1 MDRVKWLVRYL
12 ICIVAFGVM
21 WNPQAWARFQPVTC
35 KNAFTEQQEITEGGK
50 VAAQVFQQMPVL
62 PDNTPISQYVR
73 HLGEKLAANAPGYR
87 WPYDFHVVASED
99 INAFALPGGSIFVNL
114 GTVRA
119 AETEAQLAGV
129 LAHEISHVVMRHAT
143 CNLTKEQGRSVLY
156 GLGSVLSS
164 VLLGNG
170 AAGTAAQTALG
181 IGQSLDFLH
190 MSRDAEKQADLLG
203 TDIMYDTGYDPRGMP
218 QFFETIQAK
227 YGAGGAQL
235 LSDHPNPGNR
245 MEYVTAE
252 IRTLPPKSNLK
263 VTSEEF
269 KQAHALAMN
278 EKVYTAKE
286 VQDGS
291 WRRTGH
297 YAVTAGGPAQVV
309 NAPVETGQSNG
320 QAGGSGAGARLSRT
334 AMGLKDRLVGY
345 QGQGYSVK
353 YPSSWQKG
361 SGQNGNV
368 AFVPPNG
375 ATQAGIAYGVLVE
388 GAQWQGGVN
397 DANSLNQATAA
408 LVQQISKENGGLEQ
422 LGDVS
427 DIKVGGRMGN
437 SVELRGKSPAYQ
449 NGIQMSERDWL
460 VTVARPDGNLNYM
473 VFIAPEQ
480 DFGTMRPL
488 FLSILK
494 SFRVQ

>member
-1 MDRVKWLVRYL
+1 MHCLKRLGRYL
-12 ICIVAFGVM
+12 VCVVAFGVM
-21 WNPQAWARFQPVTC
+21 LTPVSWARFQPVTC

-62 PDNTPISQYVR
+62 PDSSPISQYVR
-73 HLGEKLAANAPGYR
+73 RLGEKLAANAPGYR

-114 GTVRA
+114 GTIRA

-129 LAHEISHVVMRHAT
+129 LAHETSHVVLRHAT
-143 CNLTKEQGRSVLY
+143 CNMSKQQTYGTLA
-156 GLGSVLSS
+156 GLGQLGAAI
-164 VLLGNG
+164 LLGHG
-170 AAGTAAQTALG
+170 ALG
-181 IGQSLDFLH
+181 TVVNQGIGAVAGLTFLR
-190 MSRDAEKQADLLG
+190 MSRDDEKQADLLG

-245 MEYVTAE
+245 MQYVTAE
-252 IRTLPPKSNLK
+252 IATLPPHPNPK
-263 VTSEEF
+263 VTSAEF
-269 KQAHALAMN
+269 TQAHALAMN

-286 VQDGS
+286 VQDGA

-297 YAVTAGGPAQVV
+297 YAVVAGGPAQVV
-309 NAPVETGQSNG
+309 NAPVEAGQSSG
-320 QAGGSGAGARLSRT
+320 QARTSAVRLGR
-334 AMGLKDRLVGY
+334 AALGLKDRMVDY
-345 QGQGYSVK
+345 QGSGFSVK

-368 AFVPPNG
+368 AFVPQNG
-375 ATQAGIAYGVLVE
+375 VGQAGIAYGALID
-388 GAQWQGGVN
+388 GAQWQGGVT
-397 DANSLNQATAA
+397 DANSLGAATAA

-422 LGDVS
+422 LGQITS
-427 DIKVGGRMGN
+427 IKVGGRMGN
-437 SVELRGKSPAYQ
+437 SVELRGKSPVQ
-449 NGIQMSERDWL
+449 ENGVQMAERDWL

-488 FLSILK
+488 FVSMLK